1 MGVYETFR
9 RTVHRRKIFATGK
22 PVSTT
27 QRNADQESNE
37 ALLNAGCPMET
48 TLLVSIAIWLS
59 LAMAG
64 AWAIQRA
71 TGLSG
76 WIDTIWSLAVGL
88 GGITAALF
96 TDGNFERRVVVL
108 LIIAAWSLRL
118 GSHIGSR
125 TKGGGE
131 DPRYAKFIEEWG
143 ASAAWRLFVFLQIQA
158 LAAFILVLA
167 VYLAA
172 TNDSAY
178 LRPMDGVAIVI
189 AIVALGAEAISDA
202 QLARFR
208 KSPLAKTEV
217 CETGF
222 WRYSRHPNYFFEW
235 LFWCCLPL
243 FALSIPIWSWMSLL
257 APALMYW
264 LLVHVS
270 GIPPLEEHMLRSR
283 GEKFRALQRRVNAF
297 FPGPRK
303 HDPLKPEP
311 RLQGEQP

>member
-1 MGVYETFR
+1 MDLV
-9 RTVHRRKIFATGK
+9 
-22 PVSTT
+22 
-27 QRNADQESNE
+27 
-37 ALLNAGCPMET
+37 LL
-48 TLLVSIAIWLS
+48 LIIAIWLS

-76 WIDTIWSLAVGL
+76 WIDTIWSFAVGS
-88 GGITAALF
+88 GGIIASLLAHGDF
-96 TDGNFERRVVVL
+96 GRRMAILVVIL
-108 LIIAAWSLRL
+108 AWALRL
-118 GSHIGSR
+118 GSHIGLR
-125 TKGGGE
+125 TRGSGE

-143 ASAAWRLFVFLQIQA
+143 DKAALRLFLFLQIQA
-158 LAAFILVLA
+158 LAAFVLVLA

-172 TNDSAY
+172 TNDAPFPRFVD
-178 LRPMDGVAIVI
+178 LFALII
-189 AIVALGAEAISDA
+189 AIVALGGEAISDA

-208 KSPLAKTEV
+208 KTPQAKTEV
-217 CETGF
+217 CEIGF

-235 LFWCCLPL
+235 LFWCCWPL
-243 FALSIPIWSWMSLL
+243 FALTTPIWSWLSLL
-257 APALMYW
+257 APLLMYW

-303 HDPLKPEP
+303 SQSSV
-311 RLQGEQP
+311 QGDEQ